1 MLSKV
6 IAIAQ
11 QKGGTGKTTL
21 AVHLALAFIKYHN
34 LKVAIIDT
42 DPQGSLG
49 KWFMIRTEKKI
60 SNDNLT
66 FKTASLW
73 GAQYESKTLK
83 NDNDIVIIDTPPKI
97 ESDARPSI
105 EAADLV
111 LIPMAASHVDF
122 WATGAI
128 VEIAKKANK
137 KILIQI
143 NRSNQRSKLI
153 TKTNDFIKSL
163 NFKTASL
170 WGAQYESKILKKD
183 HDVIIIDT
191 PPKIESDARPSIE
204 AADLVLIPVTP
215 SHVDF
220 WATEAIVEI
229 AKKANKKILIQINRA
244 NQRSKL
250 ISKTNEYIKS
260 INVSSTNTIIGN
272 RQIYASSM
280 GEGKTAVEKQKKS
293 NAVEEMKKLSD
304 QILEELK

>member
-6 IAIAQ
+6 ITISQ

-21 AVHLALAFIKYHN
+21 AVHLALAFVKYHN

-60 SNDNLT
+60 PNNNLT

-73 GAQYESKTLK
+73 GAQYESKILK
-83 NDNDIVIIDTPPKI
+83 KDHDIVIIDTPPKI
-97 ESDARPSI
+97 ESYARPSI
-105 EAADLV
+105 ESADLV

-128 VEIAKKANK
+128 VEIAKKADK

-153 TKTNDFIKSL
+153 KKTNEFIKSL
-163 NFKTASL
+163 NL
-170 WGAQYESKILKKD
+170 L
-183 HDVIIIDT
+183 
-191 PPKIESDARPSIE
+191 
-204 AADLVLIPVTP
+204 
-215 SHVDF
+215 
-220 WATEAIVEI
+220 
-229 AKKANKKILIQINRA
+229 
-244 NQRSKL
+244 
-250 ISKTNEYIKS
+250 
-260 INVSSTNTIIGN
+260 STKTIIGN

-293 NAVEEMKKLSD
+293 NAVEEIKQLSE
-304 QILEELK
+304 QILSEIK

>member
-6 IAIAQ
+6 ITISQ

-21 AVHLALAFIKYHN
+21 AVHLALAFIKYHS
-34 LKVAIIDT
+34 LKIAIIDT

-49 KWFMIRTEKKI
+49 KWFMIREEKKI

-73 GAQYESKTLK
+73 GAQYESKALK
-83 NDNDIVIIDTPPKI
+83 KDHDIVIIDTPPKI

-105 EAADLV
+105 ESADLV

-153 TKTNDFIKSL
+153 SKTNDFIKSL
-163 NFKTASL
+163 NLS
-170 WGAQYESKILKKD
+170 
-183 HDVIIIDT
+183 
-191 PPKIESDARPSIE
+191 
-204 AADLVLIPVTP
+204 
-215 SHVDF
+215 
-220 WATEAIVEI
+220 AT
-229 AKKANKKILIQINRA
+229 K
-244 NQRSKL
+244 
-250 ISKTNEYIKS
+250 
-260 INVSSTNTIIGN
+260 TIIGN
-272 RQIYASSM
+272 RQIYAASM
-280 GEGKTAVEKQKKS
+280 GEGKTAVEKQKKGI
-293 NAVEEMKKLSD
+293 AVEEIKHLSE
-304 QILEELK
+304 QILSEIK

>member
-6 IAIAQ
+6 ITISQ

-21 AVHLALAFIKYHN
+21 AVHLAMAFIKYHN

-49 KWFMIRTEKKI
+49 KWFMIRAEKKV
-60 SNDNLT
+60 SNENLT

-83 NDNDIVIIDTPPKI
+83 NDHDIVIIDTPPKI

-137 KILIQI
+137 KILAQI
-143 NRSNQRSKLI
+143 NRSSQRSKLI
-153 TKTNDFIKSL
+153 DKTKDFIKSL
-163 NFKTASL
+163 
-170 WGAQYESKILKKD
+170 
-183 HDVIIIDT
+183 
-191 PPKIESDARPSIE
+191 
-204 AADLVLIPVTP
+204 DL
-215 SHVDF
+215 
-220 WATEAIVEI
+220 
-229 AKKANKKILIQINRA
+229 N
-244 NQRSKL
+244 
-250 ISKTNEYIKS
+250 
-260 INVSSTNTIIGN
+260 STDTIIGS

-280 GEGKTAVEKQKKS
+280 GEGKTAVEKQKKG
-293 NAVEEMKKLSD
+293 NAVDEIKKLSE
-304 QILEELK
+304 QILQQLN

>member
-6 IAIAQ
+6 ITIAQ

-34 LKVAIIDT
+34 LKIAIIDT

-49 KWFMIRTEKKI
+49 KWFMIREEKKL
-60 SNDNLT
+60 SNNNLT

-83 NDNDIVIIDTPPKI
+83 KDHDIVIIDTPPKI

-105 EAADLV
+105 ESADLV

-153 TKTNDFIKSL
+153 SKTNDFIKSL
-163 NFKTASL
+163 NLS
-170 WGAQYESKILKKD
+170 
-183 HDVIIIDT
+183 
-191 PPKIESDARPSIE
+191 
-204 AADLVLIPVTP
+204 
-215 SHVDF
+215 
-220 WATEAIVEI
+220 AT
-229 AKKANKKILIQINRA
+229 K
-244 NQRSKL
+244 
-250 ISKTNEYIKS
+250 
-260 INVSSTNTIIGN
+260 TIIGN
-272 RQIYASSM
+272 RQIFASSM

-293 NAVEEMKKLSD
+293 NAVEEIKNLSE
-304 QILEELK
+304 QILLEIK

>member
-6 IAIAQ
+6 ITISQ

-21 AVHLALAFIKYHN
+21 AVHLAMAFVKYHN

-49 KWFMIRTEKKI
+49 KWFMIRTEKKV
-60 SNDNLT
+60 STENLT

-83 NDNDIVIIDTPPKI
+83 KDHDIVIIDTPPKI

-137 KILIQI
+137 KILAQI
-143 NRSNQRSKLI
+143 NRSSQRSKLI
-153 TKTNDFIKSL
+153 DKTKDFIKSL
-163 NFKTASL
+163 D
-170 WGAQYESKILKKD
+170 LK
-183 HDVIIIDT
+183 
-191 PPKIESDARPSIE
+191 S
-204 AADLVLIPVTP
+204 
-215 SHVDF
+215 
-220 WATEAIVEI
+220 TE
-229 AKKANKKILIQINRA
+229 
-244 NQRSKL
+244 
-250 ISKTNEYIKS
+250 
-260 INVSSTNTIIGN
+260 TIIGN
-272 RQIYASSM
+272 RQIYTSSM
-280 GEGKTAVEKQKKS
+280 GEGKTAVEKQKKGS
-293 NAVEEMKKLSD
+293 AVDEIKQLSE
-304 QILEELK
+304 QILNQLN

>member
-6 IAIAQ
+6 ITISQ

-21 AVHLALAFIKYHN
+21 AVHLALAFIEYHN

-49 KWFMIRTEKKI
+49 KWFMIRTEKKV
-60 SNDNLT
+60 SSENLT

-128 VEIAKKANK
+128 VDIAKKANK
-137 KILIQI
+137 KILVQI
-143 NRSNQRSKLI
+143 NRSSQRSKLI
-153 TKTNDFIKSL
+153 EKTKDFIKSL
-163 NFKTASL
+163 
-170 WGAQYESKILKKD
+170 
-183 HDVIIIDT
+183 
-191 PPKIESDARPSIE
+191 
-204 AADLVLIPVTP
+204 DL
-215 SHVDF
+215 
-220 WATEAIVEI
+220 
-229 AKKANKKILIQINRA
+229 
-244 NQRSKL
+244 
-250 ISKTNEYIKS
+250 
-260 INVSSTNTIIGN
+260 SSTKTIIGN
-272 RQIYASSM
+272 RQIYTSSM
-280 GEGKTAVEKQKKS
+280 GEGKTAVEKQKKG
-293 NAVEEMKKLSD
+293 NAVEEIKNLSD
-304 QILEELK
+304 QILSEIK

>member
-6 IAIAQ
+6 ITISQ
-11 QKGGTGKTTL
+11 QKGGSGKTTL
-21 AVHLALAFIKYHN
+21 AVRLALAFIKYHN
-34 LKVAIIDT
+34 LKVAVIDT

-49 KWFMIRTEKKI
+49 KWFMIRTEKKV

-83 NDNDIVIIDTPPKI
+83 KDHDIVIIDTPPKI

-128 VEIAKKANK
+128 VDIAKKANK

-153 TKTNDFIKSL
+153 SKTNDFIQSL
-163 NFKTASL
+163 NLS
-170 WGAQYESKILKKD
+170 
-183 HDVIIIDT
+183 
-191 PPKIESDARPSIE
+191 
-204 AADLVLIPVTP
+204 
-215 SHVDF
+215 
-220 WATEAIVEI
+220 AT
-229 AKKANKKILIQINRA
+229 K
-244 NQRSKL
+244 
-250 ISKTNEYIKS
+250 
-260 INVSSTNTIIGN
+260 TIIGN
-272 RQIYASSM
+272 RQIFASSM

-293 NAVEEMKKLSD
+293 NAVEEIKQLSE
-304 QILEELK
+304 QILSEVK

>member
-6 IAIAQ
+6 ITISQ

-49 KWFMIRTEKKI
+49 KWFMIREEKKL
-60 SNDNLT
+60 SNDSLT

-73 GAQYESKTLK
+73 GAQYESKALK
-83 NDNDIVIIDTPPKI
+83 KDNDIVIIDTPPKI

-105 EAADLV
+105 ESADLV

-143 NRSNQRSKLI
+143 NR
-153 TKTNDFIKSL
+153 
-163 NFKTASL
+163 
-170 WGAQYESKILKKD
+170 
-183 HDVIIIDT
+183 
-191 PPKIESDARPSIE
+191 
-204 AADLVLIPVTP
+204 
-215 SHVDF
+215 
-220 WATEAIVEI
+220 
-229 AKKANKKILIQINRA
+229 A

-250 ISKTNEYIKS
+250 ISKTNDFIKS
-260 INVSSTNTIIGN
+260 LNLSATKTIIGN
-272 RQIYASSM
+272 RQIYTASM
-280 GEGKTAVEKQKKS
+280 GEGKTAVEKQKNG
-293 NAVEEMKKLSD
+293 NAVEEIKKLSE
-304 QILEELK
+304 QILSEVK

>member
-6 IAIAQ
+6 ITISQ

-21 AVHLALAFIKYHN
+21 AVHLAMAFIKYHN

-49 KWFMIRTEKKI
+49 KWFTIRTEKKV
-60 SNDNLT
+60 SNENLT

-83 NDNDIVIIDTPPKI
+83 NDHDIVIIDTPPKI

-137 KILIQI
+137 KILAQI
-143 NRSNQRSKLI
+143 NRSSQRSKLI
-153 TKTNDFIKSL
+153 DKTKDFIKSL
-163 NFKTASL
+163 DL
-170 WGAQYESKILKKD
+170 ES
-183 HDVIIIDT
+183 T
-191 PPKIESDARPSIE
+191 
-204 AADLVLIPVTP
+204 
-215 SHVDF
+215 
-220 WATEAIVEI
+220 
-229 AKKANKKILIQINRA
+229 Q
-244 NQRSKL
+244 
-250 ISKTNEYIKS
+250 
-260 INVSSTNTIIGN
+260 TIIGN
-272 RQIYASSM
+272 RQIYTSSM
-280 GEGKTAVEKQKKS
+280 GEGKTAVEKQRKG
-293 NAVEEMKKLSD
+293 NAVDEIKKLSD
-304 QILEELK
+304 QILNQLN

>member
-6 IAIAQ
+6 ITIAQ

-34 LKVAIIDT
+34 LKIAIIDT

-49 KWFMIRTEKKI
+49 KWFMIREEKKL

-73 GAQYESKTLK
+73 GAQYESKALK
-83 NDNDIVIIDTPPKI
+83 KDHDIVIIDTPPKI

-105 EAADLV
+105 ESADLV

-143 NRSNQRSKLI
+143 NR
-153 TKTNDFIKSL
+153 
-163 NFKTASL
+163 
-170 WGAQYESKILKKD
+170 
-183 HDVIIIDT
+183 
-191 PPKIESDARPSIE
+191 
-204 AADLVLIPVTP
+204 
-215 SHVDF
+215 
-220 WATEAIVEI
+220 
-229 AKKANKKILIQINRA
+229 A

-250 ISKTNEYIKS
+250 ISKTNDFIKS
-260 INVSSTNTIIGN
+260 LNLSATKTIIGN
-272 RQIYASSM
+272 RQIFASSM

-293 NAVEEMKKLSD
+293 NAVEEIKNLSE
-304 QILEELK
+304 QILLEIK

>member
-6 IAIAQ
+6 ITICQ

-34 LKVAIIDT
+34 FKVAIIDT

-49 KWFMIRTEKKI
+49 KWYIIRSEKKI
-60 SNDNLT
+60 LNESLN

-73 GAQYESKTLK
+73 GAQYESKILK
-83 NDNDIVIIDTPPKI
+83 KDHDIVIIDTPPKI

-111 LIPMAASHVDF
+111 LIPM
-122 WATGAI
+122 
-128 VEIAKKANK
+128 
-137 KILIQI
+137 
-143 NRSNQRSKLI
+143 
-153 TKTNDFIKSL
+153 
-163 NFKTASL
+163 
-170 WGAQYESKILKKD
+170 
-183 HDVIIIDT
+183 
-191 PPKIESDARPSIE
+191 
-204 AADLVLIPVTP
+204 TP

-293 NAVEEMKKLSD
+293 NAVEEMKKLSG

>member
-6 IAIAQ
+6 ITISQ

-21 AVHLALAFIKYHN
+21 AVHLAMAFIKYHN

-49 KWFMIRTEKKI
+49 KWFMIRSEKKV
-60 SNDNLT
+60 SNENLT

-83 NDNDIVIIDTPPKI
+83 NDHDIVIIDTPPKI

-137 KILIQI
+137 KILAQI
-143 NRSNQRSKLI
+143 NRSSQRSKLI
-153 TKTNDFIKSL
+153 DKTNDFIKSL
-163 NFKTASL
+163 DL
-170 WGAQYESKILKKD
+170 ES
-183 HDVIIIDT
+183 T
-191 PPKIESDARPSIE
+191 
-204 AADLVLIPVTP
+204 
-215 SHVDF
+215 
-220 WATEAIVEI
+220 
-229 AKKANKKILIQINRA
+229 Q
-244 NQRSKL
+244 
-250 ISKTNEYIKS
+250 
-260 INVSSTNTIIGN
+260 TIIGN
-272 RQIYASSM
+272 RQIYTSSM
-280 GEGKTAVEKQKKS
+280 GEGKTAVEKQRKG
-293 NAVEEMKKLSD
+293 NAVDDIKKLSD
-304 QILEELK
+304 QILNQLN